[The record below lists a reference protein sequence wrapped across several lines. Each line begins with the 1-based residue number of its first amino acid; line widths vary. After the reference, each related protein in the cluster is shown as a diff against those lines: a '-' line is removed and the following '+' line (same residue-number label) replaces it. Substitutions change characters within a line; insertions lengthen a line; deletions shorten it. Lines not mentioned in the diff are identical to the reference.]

1 MSSLTLS
8 GPMQLT
14 KAAASSLV
22 SCVRVSTCVECG
34 LRAMSAYLVLEASE
48 HLERIA
54 VGGILLGRH
63 DDIEVEV

>member
-1 MSSLTLS
+1 
-8 GPMQLT
+8 
-14 KAAASSLV
+14 
-22 SCVRVSTCVECG
+22 
-34 LRAMSAYLVLEASE
+34 MSAYLVLEASE